1 MRREIELGSAVEAD
15 RSDSDGRDDAAIVG
29 RSVRR
34 GGGFGLDLARF
45 QFLEARFGSGLRL
58 D

>member
-1 MRREIELGSAVEAD
+1 MLQSLGDAPGEEAASA
-15 RSDSDGRDDAAIVG
+15 ST
-29 RSVRR
+29 
-34 GGGFGLDLARF
+34 LARF